1 MAPPAPQI
9 WAPAHHFFR
18 VHDPASFA
26 WLDGLSPLSTTAIPP
41 SAKCF
46 GIDVVYLALDLLHWF
61 PSETVLAIPFL
72 EVPPPEYF
80 LVCNSGGQRW
90 WCFVLLRQRADKACA
105 LVFDVDPSVLLI
117 AGLGLRETD
126 IDHDGAVSRGRDFNL
141 APNAAVLCPKDNRA
155 IRFERLSPQTQEYFC
170 VYEGGEPGGG
180 VNAYSTS
187 RAHKYTA
194 GFEIPQLVPICEAMS
209 HEIKGNF
216 ISPEWPSYDGESIFM
231 QDPSFQTPCWRYW
244 VNRQKTSGV
253 KDISWDELHEL
264 WTDAFGAVETRAPSN
279 TSVAEI
285 ERILHKPARRPT
297 HGRVHR
303 KGSARLSAPTTPFED
318 RFYSAAKPS

>member
-1 MAPPAPQI
+1 MQMTNNPTPYPESGIGAVMAPPAAQV

-18 VHDPASFA
+18 VHHPDSFA
-26 WLDGLSPLSTTAIPP
+26 WLDSLSPLSTTATPP

-46 GIDVVYLALDLLHWF
+46 GMDVVYLSLDLLYWF

-126 IDHDGAVSRGRDFNL
+126 IDPAGAVTRGRDFNL

-180 VNAYSTS
+180 VNAYPLVDVLGA
-187 RAHKYTA
+187 RNLPQTA
-194 GFEIPQLVPICEAMS
+194 PVEVSLGTRTLGLRMRVNADEALMRLVDSLC
-209 HEIKGNF
+209 G
-216 ISPEWPSYDGESIFM
+216 DGM
-231 QDPSFQTPCWRYW
+231 G
-244 VNRQKTSGV
+244 GV
-253 KDISWDELHEL
+253 L
-264 WTDAFGAVETRAPSN
+264 
-279 TSVAEI
+279 
-285 ERILHKPARRPT
+285 
-297 HGRVHR
+297 
-303 KGSARLSAPTTPFED
+303 
-318 RFYSAAKPS
+318 

>member
-1 MAPPAPQI
+1 MRTNAHLPVYTMGVCPAPVSAAGV
-9 WAPAHHFFR
+9 APA
-18 VHDPASFA
+18 
-26 WLDGLSPLSTTAIPP
+26 W
-41 SAKCF
+41 
-46 GIDVVYLALDLLHWF
+46 
-61 PSETVLAIPFL
+61 VLAVEGLTCLLMSLP
-72 EVPPPEYF
+72 
-80 LVCNSGGQRW
+80 GQ
-90 WCFVLLRQRADKACA
+90 
-105 LVFDVDPSVLLI
+105 
-117 AGLGLRETD
+117 AGLRRC
-126 IDHDGAVSRGRDFNL
+126 HRPRRRGWVAESYAGKVGYR
-141 APNAAVLCPKDNRA
+141 AP
-155 IRFERLSPQTQEYFC
+155 
-170 VYEGGEPGGG
+170 
-180 VNAYSTS
+180 
-187 RAHKYTA
+187 RAHECTA
-194 GFEIPQLVPICEAMS
+194 GFEIPQLAPICEAMS

-264 WTDAFGAVETRAPSN
+264 WTEAFGAVETRAPSN

-297 HGRVHR
+297 HSRAHR

>member
-1 MAPPAPQI
+1 MD
-9 WAPAHHFFR
+9 
-18 VHDPASFA
+18 VPASVH
-26 WLDGLSPLSTTAIPP
+26 LGRKTS
-41 SAKCF
+41 
-46 GIDVVYLALDLLHWF
+46 
-61 PSETVLAIPFL
+61 
-72 EVPPPEYF
+72 
-80 LVCNSGGQRW
+80 CNAESW
-90 WCFVLLRQRADKACA
+90 DSRADFNAWVQTCLELAKVQGEVQRVQSHIIDLTTTLSEA

-117 AGLGLRETD
+117 SGLGLRETD
-126 IDHDGAVSRGRDFNL
+126 IDRDGAVSRGRDFNL

>member
-1 MAPPAPQI
+1 
-9 WAPAHHFFR
+9 
-18 VHDPASFA
+18 
-26 WLDGLSPLSTTAIPP
+26 
-41 SAKCF
+41 
-46 GIDVVYLALDLLHWF
+46 
-61 PSETVLAIPFL
+61 
-72 EVPPPEYF
+72 
-80 LVCNSGGQRW
+80 
-90 WCFVLLRQRADKACA
+90 
-105 LVFDVDPSVLLI
+105 
-117 AGLGLRETD
+117 
-126 IDHDGAVSRGRDFNL
+126 
-141 APNAAVLCPKDNRA
+141 
-155 IRFERLSPQTQEYFC
+155 
-170 VYEGGEPGGG
+170 
-180 VNAYSTS
+180 
-187 RAHKYTA
+187 
-194 GFEIPQLVPICEAMS
+194 MS

-297 HGRVHR
+297 HSRAHR

>member
-1 MAPPAPQI
+1 MQMMNNPTSYPEPGSGAVMAPPAVQV

-26 WLDGLSPLSTTAIPP
+26 WLDSLSPLSTTATPP

-46 GIDVVYLALDLLHWF
+46 GMDVVYLALDLLYWF

-105 LVFDVDPSVLLI
+105 LVFDVAPSVLLI

-126 IDHDGAVSRGRDFNL
+126 IDPAGAVTRGRDFNL

-180 VNAYSTS
+180 VNAYPLADVLGS
-187 RAHKYTA
+187 RNLPQTA
-194 GFEIPQLVPICEAMS
+194 PMEVSLGTRTLGLRLRVNADEALMRLVDSLGPNGM
-209 HEIKGNF
+209 G
-216 ISPEWPSYDGESIFM
+216 
-231 QDPSFQTPCWRYW
+231 
-244 VNRQKTSGV
+244 GV
-253 KDISWDELHEL
+253 L
-264 WTDAFGAVETRAPSN
+264 
-279 TSVAEI
+279 
-285 ERILHKPARRPT
+285 
-297 HGRVHR
+297 
-303 KGSARLSAPTTPFED
+303 
-318 RFYSAAKPS
+318 